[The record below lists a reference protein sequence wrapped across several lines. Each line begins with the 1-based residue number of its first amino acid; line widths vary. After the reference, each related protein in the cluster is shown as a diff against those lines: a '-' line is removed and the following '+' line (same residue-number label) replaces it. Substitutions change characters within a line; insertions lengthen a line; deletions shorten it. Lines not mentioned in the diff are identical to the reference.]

1 MGAGASARFDE
12 LPEEL
17 ELQVAQDWA
26 EKFGMLKQ
34 DWPEEK
40 WAEFTGNTDGGS
52 ISREAFLN
60 LCQEL
65 MGSSGDLDPSNPI
78 GDSENLAVG
87 SGGNDDE
94 EVSFQQIPI
103 SLTYLL

>member
-65 MGSSGDLDPSNPI
+65 MGSSGDL
-78 GDSENLAVG
+78 
-87 SGGNDDE
+87 
-94 EVSFQQIPI
+94 I
-103 SLTYLL
+103 SS